1 MGTGVEGMT
10 KTCGRGNVPIVKS
23 VGSRKRVERDER
35 DVCELVV
42 EDLEV
47 GAQLVPLELRDV
59 GLDALVQR
67 GEPGGRHRLHSPGT
81 PGCSCA

>member
-1 MGTGVEGMT
+1 MWPGERPDREERPVEEA
-10 KTCGRGNVPIVKS
+10 
-23 VGSRKRVERDER
+23 RVERDER

>member
-1 MGTGVEGMT
+1 MGTGVESMT

-23 VGSRKRVERDER
+23 VGSRKRVERD
-35 DVCELVV
+35 VCELVV

-47 GAQLVPLELRDV
+47 GAHLVPLELRDV